1 MKGKVR
7 SYLVYS
13 LVYLNH
19 SSCSRL
25 TRLHEIWVGLFLSAT
40 RMDLQAGVQ
49 LLEYSV
55 TVSIAVSITVSKSVL
70 RSWNWNVL

>member
-7 SYLVYS
+7 SYLAYS
-13 LVYLNH
+13 PVYLTH

-25 TRLHEIWVGLFLSAT
+25 TRLPEIWVGLFLSAT
-40 RMDLQAGVQ
+40 RTDLLAGVL

-55 TVSIAVSITVSKSVL
+55 SVSITVD
-70 RSWNWNVL
+70 RI